1 MGCKV
6 TPSRGAHGAGAARR
20 DDERAQHHELG
31 DCRAIHS
38 ERGRGRRRLTA
49 RRERRASWAWGWGCV
64 VVQVQEAEG
73 REAGR
78 RQVDTDAG
86 LGAGR
91 VGVAMAMTPLRSP
104 PATPPLTPR
113 RASQTGREAKKG
125 RPAMGVSACGSL
137 SGARCAASWSGEQ
150 SQQLQSRGNLGAGCW
165 DGRGPEEGLRRARTG
180 GGVAGGAPSPHES
193 RRIESADESTDR
205 EGVLRAEMRTLSGR
219 CSIWDDLPVAAKQA
233 RRWRQRG
240 RRRED

>member
-6 TPSRGAHGAGAARR
+6 TPSRGAHGSGAARR

-49 RRERRASWAWGWGCV
+49 RRERRASWAWGWGWV

-137 SGARCAASWSGEQ
+137 SGALC
-150 SQQLQSRGNLGAGCW
+150 SQL
-165 DGRGPEEGLRRARTG
+165 ERRAVPAAAEPWQPGSWMLGWTRARG
-180 GGVAGGAPSPHES
+180 RAPTRANWWRCC
-193 RRIESADESTDR
+193 RRRAESTR
-205 EGVLRAEMRTLSGR
+205 VQTNR
-219 CSIWDDLPVAAKQA
+219 I
-233 RRWRQRG
+233 
-240 RRRED
+240 RRRVHKPRGCPEG